1 MIYNIYTNRDTTLH
15 EKYPTQNTGIDQILT
30 LAKIASG
37 SLLNGFYQSNTFN
50 TRILLDFATELTEIS
65 NSIVSGDILPVG
77 LGPSNSQYFLN
88 LKAADATSLPIAY
101 SLQAFP
107 ISESWDN
114 GTGHFDDVPIATN
127 GASWKYRKGSIE
139 WASGSRINQGGGG
152 GRTKV
157 GGATWYTGSDGTYE
171 ATASFNYQ
179 SPDIRMNITTIV
191 NHWFSNTIPNNG
203 LILKRPTADEQDSS
217 VFGALNFFGVDT
229 HTIYI
234 PKIEVAWDD
243 STHETGSLT
252 ELIDDNITLYFKN
265 LKAEYK
271 EKSRT
276 KLRIVGRKTYPTK
289 IYSTES
295 FYNTVEHLPTSSYYS
310 IKDSVTEETIIPF
323 NNLFTKIS
331 CDAIG
336 NYFNVRLNGLLP
348 ERTYRFVIKTVNDG
362 GDNTRYH
369 DNGYYFKVV
378 R

>member
-37 SLLNGFYQSNTFN
+37 SLLNGFYQSNTYN
-50 TRILLDFATELTEIS
+50 TRILLDFVTELTEIS
-65 NSIVSGDILPVG
+65 NSIVSGEIPVPGILEG
-77 LGPSNSQYFLN
+77 SSSFFLTLN
-88 LKAADATSLPIAY
+88 ASDASSLPISY
-101 SLQAFP
+101 SLMAFP
-107 ISESWDN
+107 VSESWDN
-114 GTGHFDDVPIATN
+114 GTGHFDDTPIATN
-127 GASWKYRKGSIE
+127 GASWKYKKGSTE
-139 WASGSRINQGGGG
+139 WASGSQITSGGAGGTTEAGGG
-152 GRTKV
+152 
-157 GGATWYTGSDGTYE
+157 TWYTEHE
-171 ATASFNYQ
+171 ATASFNYE
-179 SPDIRMNITTIV
+179 SPDVRMNITSIV
-191 NHWFSNTIPNNG
+191 KHWFKNTIPNNG
-203 LILKRPTADEQDSS
+203 LILKRPTIDEQDSS
-217 VFGALNFFGVDT
+217 VYGALNFFGVDT

-243 STHETGSLT
+243 SVINTGTLT

-271 EKSRT
+271 EKTRT
-276 KLRIVGRKTYPTK
+276 KLRVVGRKTYPSKT
-289 IYSTES
+289 YSTAS
-295 FYNTVEHLPTSSYYS
+295 FYNVVEYLPTSSYYS
-310 IKDSVTEETIIPF
+310 IKDASTEEVIVPF
-323 NNLFTKIS
+323 NNSFTKIS
-331 CDAIG
+331 CDTSG